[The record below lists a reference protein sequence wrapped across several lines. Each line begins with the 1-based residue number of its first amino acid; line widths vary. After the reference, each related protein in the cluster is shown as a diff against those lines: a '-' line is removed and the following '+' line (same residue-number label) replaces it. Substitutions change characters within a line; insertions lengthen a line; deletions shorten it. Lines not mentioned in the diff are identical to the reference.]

1 MKLNELKHAMQN
13 LVVDYSEMSEN
24 ERRSATQMLIGTAN
38 FCVEQ
43 QRKNMSESDA
53 AANRRKSKRR
63 ETELDPKPPVS
74 PVRVASPSAPKKP
87 KYAGNHAPK

>member
-43 QRKNMSESDA
+43 LRKDTCESDA
-53 AANRRKSKRR
+53 ATSRRKSKRR

-74 PVRVASPSAPKKP
+74 PVSFAEPSKPKKP
-87 KYAGNHAPK
+87 KYNGL